1 MKFDCLRLKRC
12 LKKGYLLNWTEKIFT
27 VNRVLNTIPIQ
38 YKVRDYR
45 NEEIIG
51 SFYGVELQR
60 VVKPEQYAIERVI
73 RRRRVRDRMHYFVK
87 WLGYNDE
94 HNSWVDD
101 IGDLA

>member
-1 MKFDCLRLKRC
+1 M
-12 LKKGYLLNWTEKIFT
+12 
-27 VNRVLNTIPIQ
+27 LNTVPLQ

-45 NEEIIG
+45 NEEILG
-51 SFYGVELQR
+51 SFYGPEFQK

-73 RRRRVRDRMHYFVK
+73 RRRRVRGRMQYFVK
-87 WLGYNDE
+87 WLGFGDE